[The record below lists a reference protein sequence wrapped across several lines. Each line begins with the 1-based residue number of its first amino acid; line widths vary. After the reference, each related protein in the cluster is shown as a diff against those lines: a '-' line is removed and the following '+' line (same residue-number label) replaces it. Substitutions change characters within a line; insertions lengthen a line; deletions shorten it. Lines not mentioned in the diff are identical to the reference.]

1 MTESV
6 TQEFVKRQIKVAIR
20 NLLREKHNGVKPNL
34 IRVSRTIPTQS
45 EDLPAILIY
54 STTET
59 VRRFDESPK
68 RYERTLTVNIECLDS
83 GNNDDDMDMRLEII
97 AERVEALMESD
108 ETLGGI
114 ANDLELV
121 ATNYQQEPDGESPM
135 GSLVLQYNVEFYQYA
150 IRAGETC
157 LDDLKGMDV
166 DYKVGHD
173 NASPEP
179 EPTETVDAQDTIN
192 FE

>member
-1 MTESV
+1 MIEYQ
-6 TQEFVKRQIKVAIR
+6 TQEFVKRRIKIAIR
-20 NLLREKHNGVKPNL
+20 DLLREKHQGVSAQN

-45 EDLPAILIY
+45 ENLPSILIY
-54 STTET
+54 STTES

-68 RYERTLTVNIECLDS
+68 RYGRTLTVNIECLDA
-83 GNNDDDMDMRLEII
+83 GNDDDDMDMRLEVI
-97 AERVEALMESD
+97 AERVEALMERD

-121 ATNYQQEPDGESPM
+121 SANYQQEPDGESPM
-135 GSLVLQYNVEFYQYA
+135 GSIVLQYNVEFYQYA
-150 IRAGETC
+150 IRTDDTC
-157 LDDLKGMDV
+157 LDDLRGVDI

-173 NASPEP
+173 NASPQP

>member
-1 MTESV
+1 MIEYQ
-6 TQEFVKRQIKVAIR
+6 TQEFVKRRIKVAIR
-20 NLLREKHNGVKPNL
+20 DLLRNQHKSVDAEN

-45 EDLPAILIY
+45 ESLPAILIY
-54 STTET
+54 STTEN

-83 GNNDDDMDMRLEII
+83 GNNDDDMDMRLEVI
-97 AERVEALMESD
+97 ADQVEALMERD

-121 ATNYQQEPDGESPM
+121 STNYQQEPDGESPM

-150 IRAGETC
+150 IRPDDEC
-157 LDDLKGMDV
+157 LDALKGIDIE
-166 DYKVGHD
+166 YKIGHD
-173 NASPEP
+173 NSSPQPEP
-179 EPTETVDAQDTIN
+179 IETVDAEDKIN

>member
-1 MTESV
+1 MTKSV
-6 TQEFVKRQIKVAIR
+6 TQEFVKRRIKVAIR
-20 NLLREKHNGVKPNL
+20 DLLRAGHKDVDPNL
-34 IRVSRTIPTQS
+34 IRVSRSIPTQS

-54 STTET
+54 STTES

-83 GNNDDDMDMRLEII
+83 GNNDDDMDMRLEVI
-97 AERVEALMESD
+97 ADRVEAIMESD

-121 ATNYQQEPDGESPM
+121 SSNYQQEPDGESPM
-135 GSLVLQYNVEFYQYA
+135 GSLVLQYNIEFYQYA
-150 IRAGETC
+150 IRADETC
-157 LDDLKGMDV
+157 LDDLKGVDV